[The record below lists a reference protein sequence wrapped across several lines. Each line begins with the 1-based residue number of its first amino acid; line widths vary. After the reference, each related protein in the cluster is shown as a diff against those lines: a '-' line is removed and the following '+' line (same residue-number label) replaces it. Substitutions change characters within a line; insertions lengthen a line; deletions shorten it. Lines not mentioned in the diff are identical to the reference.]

1 MMSDVYF
8 STPDGRV
15 GKLGHVEEIELTAES
30 VDEDGLDNYFSP
42 ESMEFNAVIED
53 TEQFIRN
60 VVYGGNRGLYNGY
73 VLARDG
79 YLNGENA
86 WL

>member
-1 MMSDVYF
+1 MNDVYYE
-8 STPDGRV
+8 TPDGRV

-30 VDEDGLDNYFSP
+30 VEEDYLDKTFSS
-42 ESMEFNAVIED
+42 ETMEFSAVIED
-53 TEQFIRN
+53 KEQFIRN
-60 VVYGGNRGLYNGY
+60 VVYGGDRGRYNGY

>member
-1 MMSDVYF
+1 MNDVYYG
-8 STPDGRV
+8 TPDGRV

-30 VDEDGLDNYFSP
+30 VEEDYLDKYFSP
-42 ESMEFNAVIED
+42 ETMEFSAVIED
-53 TEQFIRN
+53 TEQFMRN
-60 VVYGGNRGLYNGY
+60 VVYGGDRGRYNGY

-79 YLNGENA
+79 YLNGEKA